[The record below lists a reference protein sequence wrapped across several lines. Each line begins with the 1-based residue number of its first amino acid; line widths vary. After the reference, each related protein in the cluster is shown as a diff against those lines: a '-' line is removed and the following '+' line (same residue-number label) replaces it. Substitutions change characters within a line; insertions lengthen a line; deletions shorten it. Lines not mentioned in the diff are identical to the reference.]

1 MFQYLLVFLFL
12 FPPLHLLIIPL
23 YLTQKNFREF
33 PEIKSKKIYLALIL
47 FFLTLILT
55 VNLVSGFFLEDYPT
69 QSNVTQFSVTQNITF
84 IQIVSIVIISP
95 IIEEFYF
102 RGILFDF
109 LKKTQCGVLVI
120 FLTSLL
126 FSTIHFNILS
136 TPTLLTLGF
145 LLGLFKIISNSI
157 IFPVIIHSL
166 FNFFMLSSIIYFAN
180 TI

>member
-1 MFQYLLVFLFL
+1 MFQFLLVFLFL

-33 PEIKSKKIYLALIL
+33 SEIKPKKIYLALIL

-55 VNLVSGFFLEDYPT
+55 VNLVSGFFLKDYPT

-102 RGILFDF
+102 RGILFKYF
-109 LKKTQCGVLVI
+109 EKTKCKFFILI
-120 FLTSLL
+120 FTSLI
-126 FSTIHFNILS
+126 FTFIHFNIPS
-136 TPTLLTLGF
+136 SPTLFALGITLAF
-145 LLGLFKIISNSI
+145 LKLITGSLLLPIIM
-157 IFPVIIHSL
+157 HSL
-166 FNFFMLSSIIYFAN
+166 FNCIMLLMIL
-180 TI
+180 